1 MINAA
6 ARNSFCFR
14 TCFCL
19 KRFLRRARSSRWE
32 LESVFWRRE
41 APGFLTEAL
50 FLLAIEALLLETLFW
65 DLAEDT
71 LSEETELLSFCL
83 AGNLFCCIFKVSLS
97 DVFIALLYRENP
109 VLKRKEL
116 L

>member
-1 MINAA
+1 MPRQETVSAFVPVFVSSA
-6 ARNSFCFR
+6 FCG
-14 TCFCL
+14 
-19 KRFLRRARSSRWE
+19 
-32 LESVFWRRE
+32 VRE

-65 DLAEDT
+65 NLAEDT

>member
-1 MINAA
+1 M
-6 ARNSFCFR
+6 
-14 TCFCL
+14 
-19 KRFLRRARSSRWE
+19 
-32 LESVFWRRE
+32 
-41 APGFLTEAL
+41 
-50 FLLAIEALLLETLFW
+50 ETLFW

-83 AGNLFCCIFKVSLS
+83 AVNLFCCIFKVSLS

>member
-1 MINAA
+1 MPRQETVSAFVPVFVSSA
-6 ARNSFCFR
+6 FCG
-14 TCFCL
+14 
-19 KRFLRRARSSRWE
+19 
-32 LESVFWRRE
+32 VRE
-41 APGFLTEAL
+41 APGGIWSLFSGGAKLRDFNRSA
-50 FLLAIEALLLETLFW
+50 FLLAAEALLLETLFW

-83 AGNLFCCIFKVSLS
+83 AVNLFCCIFKVSLS